1 PFYGW
6 IKDLAAPDPLTILTG
21 FGLFPWHIPEF
32 LHFFNIG
39 IWPLIM
45 GVTMYLQQK
54 LNPQP
59 TDPVQA
65 RVFQFLPILFTFML
79 GNFAAGLVIYW
90 AWSNTLS
97 IAQQYT
103 IMRRHG
109 TPIGGKAKPK
119 QAVAVVQTPAPAD
132 GGRGSG
138 GGGAAKKGGKGSSKK
153 G

>member
-1 PFYGW
+1 
-6 IKDLAAPDPLTILTG
+6 
-21 FGLFPWHIPEF
+21 
-32 LHFFNIG
+32 
-39 IWPLIM
+39 M

-79 GNFAAGLVIYW
+79 APFSAGLVIYW

-97 IAQQYT
+97 IAQQYM

-109 TPIGGKAKPK
+109 TPIGSGKAKPP
-119 QAVAVVQTPAPAD
+119 ALPATPAPAAP
-132 GGRGSG
+132 SG
-138 GGGAAKKGGKGSSKK
+138 NAGKKGGKGSGKK

>member
-1 PFYGW
+1 
-6 IKDLAAPDPLTILTG
+6 
-21 FGLFPWHIPEF
+21 
-32 LHFFNIG
+32 
-39 IWPLIM
+39 M

-119 QAVAVVQTPAPAD
+119 QAVAVVPTPAPAD
-132 GGRGSG
+132 GGG
-138 GGGAAKKGGKGSSKK
+138 GGGGGGGKKGGKGSSKK